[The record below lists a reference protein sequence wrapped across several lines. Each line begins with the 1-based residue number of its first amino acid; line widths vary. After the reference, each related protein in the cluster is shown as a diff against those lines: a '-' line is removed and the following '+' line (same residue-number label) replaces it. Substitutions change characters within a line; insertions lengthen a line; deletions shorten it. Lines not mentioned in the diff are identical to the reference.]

1 MRLGFATSMGKH
13 ASKLVV
19 RRELDI
25 QISFDL
31 ACLLPE
37 FFPAA
42 ISFIHSVN
50 QTPFQTLLQS
60 LLLSISL
67 SLSLSLALP
76 SVFYCDEAGEPRRK
90 RCKAKLG
97 TGRRRRRNCESSVAK
112 NTVKKNQIYIYL
124 ASAVFLRIFICS
136 QSGDLP

>member
-67 SLSLSLALP
+67 SLSLFR
-76 SVFYCDEAGEPRRK
+76 VF
-90 RCKAKLG
+90 
-97 TGRRRRRNCESSVAK
+97 SSVMKRASLGANVAK
-112 NTVKKNQIYIYL
+112 
-124 ASAVFLRIFICS
+124 
-136 QSGDLP
+136 QSLEREGGEEETAKAQSPKIH

>member
-60 LLLSISL
+60 LLLSTSL
-67 SLSLSLALP
+67 SLCR
-76 SVFYCDEAGEPRRK
+76 VF
-90 RCKAKLG
+90 
-97 TGRRRRRNCESSVAK
+97 SSVMMRASLGANVAK
-112 NTVKKNQIYIYL
+112 
-124 ASAVFLRIFICS
+124 
-136 QSGDLP
+136 QSLEREGGEEETATAQSPKIH